1 MISLDISISAEVIY
15 NALFKQELNTS
26 PQQFL
31 TNAKIANARELLSK
45 TKIPIYSVALSCG
58 YKNAFAFSRA
68 FKQVTNISPRRIS
81 STLSP
86 TKRFSKILN
95 HSTIAKKV

>member
-1 MISLDISISAEVIY
+1 MNIARYLNISRSHLY
-15 NALFKQELNTS
+15 ALFKQELNTS

-58 YKNAFAFSRA
+58 YKMLLLFHVHLN
-68 FKQVTNISPRRIS
+68 KLRIS
-81 STLSP
+81 LHEN
-86 TKRFSKILN
+86 IVN
-95 HSTIAKKV
+95 TISNQTI